1 MDIQRLDLSP
11 ETILQRIDTIL
22 RELEALR
29 KMVAHTCVEPATD
42 DPTQHLSCAAKHRA
56 TVRCPRSG
64 YMGRVR
70 PGFGLAEV

>member
-42 DPTQHLSCAAKHRA
+42 NQAQQLYG
-56 TVRCPRSG
+56 VL
-64 YMGRVR
+64 GRGTWDEYDR
-70 PGFGLAEV
+70 DLDWQRFSA